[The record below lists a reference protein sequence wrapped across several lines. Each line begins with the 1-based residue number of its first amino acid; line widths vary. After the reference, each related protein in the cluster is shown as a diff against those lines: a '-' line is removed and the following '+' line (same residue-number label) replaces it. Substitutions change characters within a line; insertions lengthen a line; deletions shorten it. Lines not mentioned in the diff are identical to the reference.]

1 MREVTKK
8 KIQINKLNRKKVKL
22 MKQKS
27 PRTHQFHS
35 PSPRSAKIYPYLS
48 DHREINESDVKY
60 GETCNL
66 QKVNRTAVARWMEI
80 AAHLIFIRSTIQ
92 MISRDL
98 LTRWNAII
106 LGKRKGR
113 SENAMRGKKD
123 HFELFD
129 IFGQVFLKKVSGH
142 LAYEE
147 TTNMLNLSS

>member
-1 MREVTKK
+1 MAIKKKYRKNKRSNKK

-66 QKVNRTAVARWMEI
+66 QKVNRTAVAR
-80 AAHLIFIRSTIQ
+80 
-92 MISRDL
+92 
-98 LTRWNAII
+98 
-106 LGKRKGR
+106 
-113 SENAMRGKKD
+113 
-123 HFELFD
+123 
-129 IFGQVFLKKVSGH
+129 
-142 LAYEE
+142 
-147 TTNMLNLSS
+147 

>member
-1 MREVTKK
+1 
-8 KIQINKLNRKKVKL
+8 
-22 MKQKS
+22 MKRKS

>member
-1 MREVTKK
+1 MVIKKSIEKIREVKKK
-8 KIQINKLNRKKVKL
+8 KIQINKFNKKNVKL
-22 MKQKS
+22 MKRKS

-35 PSPRSAKIYPYLS
+35 PSPRSAKIYPYLN

-106 LGKRKGR
+106 LGKGKGR
-113 SENAMRGKKD
+113 SENAMRGKRTILSY
-123 HFELFD
+123 F
-129 IFGQVFLKKVSGH
+129 IFLDKSFLKKFQV
-142 LAYEE
+142 
-147 TTNMLNLSS
+147 T